1 MRAPNRP
8 PHTRVRARAA
18 ASFLAAGALSCLS
31 ARAAAADGHDPRFEL
46 TPYLGYRIGG
56 EFEQQNGSAKY
67 ELDESNSAGLIF
79 NIAAR
84 DVNTPWQV
92 LYGQQRTSLK
102 APVSF
107 DPAAR
112 LGLDVEY
119 FQFGGTYLFD
129 GDDMRPF
136 VALTAGVTHFGPTLA
151 GVDSESYFSGSIGG
165 GVQLL
170 QTHRV
175 GVRSRSMARRS
186 TSSRRA
192 RESCSASESG
202 YRAAA
207 AGGAAPAGVSV
218 APAPGSVSRTVSRI
232 TPKKGLLRTR
242 ANCPSGTTSAP
253 FSPRAGNV
261 PKLYCAALPSGG
273 PSSP

>member
-8 PHTRVRARAA
+8 PHVRVSARAA
-18 ASFLAAGALSCLS
+18 ASILGAATLSCLS
-31 ARAAAADGHDPRFEL
+31 IGSAAAESRDPRFEL
-46 TPYLGYRIGG
+46 TPYAGYRIGG

-67 ELDESNSAGLIF
+67 ELDEGNSAGLIF

-84 DVNTPWQV
+84 DVNTQWQV

-102 APVSF
+102 TPVSF

-112 LGLDVEY
+112 LGIDVEY

-151 GVDSESYFSGSIGG
+151 GVDSESFFSGSIGG

-170 QTHRV
+170 QTRRV
-175 GVRSRSMARRS
+175 GVRLEARVFATFVNTDGAIFCHS
-186 TSSRRA
+186 GPQTGGCAISIHGTA
-192 RESCSASESG
+192 LYQFEAS
-202 YRAAA
+202 
-207 AGGAAPAGVSV
+207 AGVV
-218 APAPGSVSRTVSRI
+218 FR
-232 TPKKGLLRTR
+232 
-242 ANCPSGTTSAP
+242 
-253 FSPRAGNV
+253 F
-261 PKLYCAALPSGG
+261 
-273 PSSP
+273 